1 MGLSLEA
8 GTIVNFS
15 GSMAEEM
22 ANAFLA
28 EWDAAMGPNPPPKP
42 DMNNQ
47 MRLMFVAIAQGVV
60 KHLKENPNA
69 FGVTVTDGIN
79 TFTGTVTGVTGTP

>member
-28 EWDAAMGPNPPPKP
+28 EWDAAMALTLRRN
-42 DMNNQ
+42 
-47 MRLMFVAIAQGVV
+47 LI
-60 KHLKENPNA
+60 
-69 FGVTVTDGIN
+69 
-79 TFTGTVTGVTGTP
+79 

>member
-1 MGLSLEA
+1 
-8 GTIVNFS
+8 
-15 GSMAEEM
+15 
-22 ANAFLA
+22 
-28 EWDAAMGPNPPPKP
+28 
-42 DMNNQ
+42 MNNQ

-79 TFTGTVTGVTGTP
+79 TFTGTVTGVAGTHNESRN